1 MKLNSSNS
9 KASAANSDSPY
20 VSVFILTLATFMAGL
35 DSSIVNVSLP
45 KMAADLSSTPT
56 EIIWIIT
63 SYIIATAAILP
74 ISGWLA
80 TYFGRK
86 RYYMFSVLC
95 FTLASVLCGLANN
108 LETLVFFRI
117 LQGLSAGGI
126 APSEQAIIADITPRE
141 KLGRTFAIYGLGI
154 SVAPVL
160 GPTLG
165 GFITDTFSWH
175 WIFFINLPV
184 GIISLILV
192 SLFVKESKQAEEST
206 REFRKSGNT
215 VDFVGIFLFVTGIA
229 ALVFLL
235 DEGPKQGWLDSN
247 LVLLV
252 LAYTVFSLLVGI
264 TWEYY
269 QKKPAVDISMFKN
282 WGFTSS
288 CIMILTVSF
297 VVSGIGFIVP
307 FFTQTL
313 LGYTAMDA
321 GMIGLPGTLSQMV
334 VIQIIGYASDKMDIR
349 KIIFV
354 GLCLMTVSVWNF
366 SGFNL
371 NTGYYDLVLARLFF
385 AVSLSFLAATVNT
398 VAYYGVPPEK
408 NNSASALLNLV
419 RNMGAS
425 FGVSLTST
433 IIATQSQV
441 HISHLSAN
449 ASLFNPNYTQ
459 AVSDLVNY
467 FQGYGMKSINAAG
480 AAKGVIWQ
488 EIVRQATMNSILD
501 AINVYIIL
509 HLCVIMLVFLLKSKK
524 ASASD

>member
-1 MKLNSSNS
+1 MKSNSPNS
-9 KASAANSDSPY
+9 KAVKKDSPY

-86 RYYMFSVLC
+86 RYYMASVFC
-95 FTLASVLCGLANN
+95 FTIASVLCGLATN

-126 APSEQAIIADITPRE
+126 APSEQAIIADITPRDQ
-141 KLGRTFAIYGLGI
+141 LGRTFAIYGLGL
-154 SVAPVL
+154 SVAPIL

-206 REFRKSGNT
+206 KEFRKSGKT

-235 DEGPKQGWLDSN
+235 DEGPKQNWLESN
-247 LVLLV
+247 LILVV

-269 QKKPAVDISMFKN
+269 QKNPAVDISMFKD
-282 WGFTSS
+282 WGFTGS

-297 VVSGIGFIVP
+297 VVSGVGFIFP

-321 GMIGLPGTLSQMV
+321 GMIGLPGTLCQLV
-334 VIQIIGYASDKMDIR
+334 TIQIIGYASDKMDIR

-354 GLCLMTVSVWNF
+354 GLCLMTVAVWNF

-371 NTGYYDLVLARLFF
+371 NTGYYDLVWARVFF

-398 VAYYGVPPEK
+398 AAYYGIPPEK
-408 NNSASALLNLV
+408 NNNASALLNLV

-441 HISHLSAN
+441 HTNHLSAN
-449 ASLFNPNYTQ
+449 ANLFNPNFTQ
-459 AVSDLVNY
+459 TIDNLVNN
-467 FQGYGMKSINAAG
+467 FQGYGLSSIQAMG
-480 AAKGVIWQ
+480 AARGVIWR
-488 EIVRQATMNSILD
+488 EILNQATMNSILD
-501 AINVYIIL
+501 AINVYIVL
-509 HLCVIMLVFLLKSKK
+509 HLCVIMMVFLLKRKK
-524 ASASD
+524 SDVSDTH

>member
-1 MKLNSSNS
+1 M
-9 KASAANSDSPY
+9 
-20 VSVFILTLATFMAGL
+20 
-35 DSSIVNVSLP
+35 
-45 KMAADLSSTPT
+45 
-56 EIIWIIT
+56 
-63 SYIIATAAILP
+63 
-74 ISGWLA
+74 
-80 TYFGRK
+80 
-86 RYYMFSVLC
+86 
-95 FTLASVLCGLANN
+95 
-108 LETLVFFRI
+108 
-117 LQGLSAGGI
+117 
-126 APSEQAIIADITPRE
+126 
-141 KLGRTFAIYGLGI
+141 
-154 SVAPVL
+154 
-160 GPTLG
+160 
-165 GFITDTFSWH
+165 
-175 WIFFINLPV
+175 
-184 GIISLILV
+184 
-192 SLFVKESKQAEEST
+192 
-206 REFRKSGNT
+206 RKSGKS

-235 DEGPKQGWLDSN
+235 DEGPKQGWLESN
-247 LVLLV
+247 LILIT

-264 TWEYY
+264 TWEFY
-269 QKKPAVDISMFKN
+269 QKNPAVDISMFKN

-288 CIMILTVSF
+288 CILILIVSF

-321 GMIGLPGTLSQMV
+321 GMIGLPGTLCQMV

-366 SGFNL
+366 SSFNL
-371 NTGYYDLVLARLFF
+371 HTGYYDLVLARVFF

-441 HISHLSAN
+441 HISNLSAHAN
-449 ASLFNPNYTQ
+449 NFNPNFTE
-459 AVSDLVNY
+459 AINNLVQY
-467 FQGYGMKSINAAG
+467 FQGYGLKSIQAMG

-488 EIVRQATMNSILD
+488 EVIRQATMNSILD
-501 AINVYIIL
+501 AINVYIVL
-509 HLCVIMLVFLLKSKK
+509 HLCVIALVFLLKRKK
-524 ASASD
+524 AE

>member
-1 MKLNSSNS
+1 MKSNPETATS
-9 KASAANSDSPY
+9 KVESPY

-86 RYYMFSVLC
+86 RYYMFSVFC
-95 FTLASVLCGLANN
+95 FTVTSVLCGLATN
-108 LETLVFFRI
+108 LETLVFFRV

-206 REFRKSGNT
+206 KEFRKSGKT
-215 VDFVGIFLFVTGIA
+215 IDFVGIFLFVTGIA

-235 DEGPKQGWLDSN
+235 DEGPKQGWLESN
-247 LVLLV
+247 LIVII
-252 LAYTVFSLLVGI
+252 LAYTLFSLIVGI
-264 TWEYY
+264 TWEFY
-269 QKKPAVDISMFKN
+269 QKNPAVDISMFKD

-297 VVSGIGFIVP
+297 VVSGIGFIIP

-321 GMIGLPGTLSQMV
+321 GLIGLPGTLCQLV
-334 VIQIIGYASDKMDIR
+334 LIQIVGYASDKMDIR

-354 GLCLMTVSVWNF
+354 GLVLTTIAVWNF

-371 NTGYYDLVLARLFF
+371 NIGYYDLVWARVYF
-385 AVSLSFLAATVNT
+385 AIGISFLASTINT

-419 RNMGAS
+419 RIMGAS
-425 FGVSLTST
+425 FGISLTST
-433 IIATQSQV
+433 IISTQSQV
-441 HISHLSAN
+441 HISNLSAHAN
-449 ASLFNPNYTQ
+449 VFNPNFTETINN
-459 AVSDLVNY
+459 LVQY
-467 FQGYGMKSINAAG
+467 FQGYGLKTIEAMG
-480 AAKGVIWQ
+480 AARGVIWR
-488 EIVRQATMNSILD
+488 EILRQATMNSILD

-509 HLCVIMLVFLLKSKK
+509 HLCVIALVFLLKRKK
-524 ASASD
+524 S